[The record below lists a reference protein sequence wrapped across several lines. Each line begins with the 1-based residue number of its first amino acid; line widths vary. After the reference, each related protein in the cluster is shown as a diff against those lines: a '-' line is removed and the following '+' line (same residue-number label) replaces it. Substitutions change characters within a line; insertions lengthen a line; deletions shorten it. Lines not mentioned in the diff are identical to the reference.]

1 MHATLSNRD
10 GDGSKQGQRTHE
22 EPLPPRF
29 ENASNDILI
38 KLIFKLNPKVCTMID
53 VCYLVT

>member
-22 EPLPPRF
+22 EPLPSRF

-38 KLIFKLNPKVCTMID
+38 KLIFKL
-53 VCYLVT
+53 YLKDMQHHRRHC